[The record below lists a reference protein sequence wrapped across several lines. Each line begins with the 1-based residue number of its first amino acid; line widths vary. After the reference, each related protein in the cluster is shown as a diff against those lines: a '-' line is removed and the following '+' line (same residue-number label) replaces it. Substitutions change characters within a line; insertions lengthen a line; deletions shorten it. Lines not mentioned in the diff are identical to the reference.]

1 MIHTTP
7 NSGKFRRLVRR
18 LRPLVGTVPVAV
30 ETIAVGLLER
40 LWHIATAEAI
50 RGDVGRFDD
59 EELAEMVGWH
69 GDAEALVCLLV
80 EEKWLDRCDVHRVLI
95 HDWNDHAPRH
105 VKANAARQGGIL
117 TPAQGTLLTPQNDAK
132 ERSYRNPPNVAPDP
146 VRSAPNIAKERTPNL
161 TQPNLTQPKAPQT
174 PQGDCRPLL
183 DDQDDDPADHPPPEK
198 PETEAAAQ
206 AWRELIAVWN
216 ATPGVTKCLAGNEA
230 RRKSMRVRLG
240 ERVLLDGKPVPWLQA
255 AVTALQRKF
264 PLKIRDG
271 DPDGWKPDID
281 WFLRPASVLKL
292 LEGKYDWSK
301 NDGKRSRDSGAG
313 QRFDPATAGGPVEGW

>member
-1 MIHTTP
+1 MK
-7 NSGKFRRLVRR
+7 SGVIGSLKFKRLKR
-18 LRPLVGTVPVAV
+18 LLQLPDYAICGVLESIWGLAV
-30 ETIAVGLLER
+30 EQAKL
-40 LWHIATAEAI
+40 
-50 RGDVGRFDD
+50 GDIGRFSDD
-59 EELAEMVGWH
+59 EIAAGIEWE
-69 GDAEALVCLLV
+69 GDAAVLLAALV
-80 EEKWLDRCDVHRVLI
+80 ESKWLDRSPLESVRLII
-95 HDWNDHAPRH
+95 HDWPEHAPQFVTRWIARH
-105 VKANAARQGGIL
+105 LGNPTDLKAAWLAKVGLSASDGYPKL
-117 TPAQGTLLTPQNDAK
+117 AEPTPVASQTGVDK
-132 ERSYRNPPNVAPDP
+132 PPYG
-146 VRSAPNIAKERTPNL
+146 REPNQ
-161 TQPNLTQPKAPQT
+161 TQPNQTKPKAPQT

-183 DDQDDDPADHPPPEK
+183 DGQDDDPGDHPPPDK
-198 PETEAAAQ
+198 PESEAAAQ

-240 ERVLLDGKPVPWLQA
+240 ERILLDGKPVPWLQA